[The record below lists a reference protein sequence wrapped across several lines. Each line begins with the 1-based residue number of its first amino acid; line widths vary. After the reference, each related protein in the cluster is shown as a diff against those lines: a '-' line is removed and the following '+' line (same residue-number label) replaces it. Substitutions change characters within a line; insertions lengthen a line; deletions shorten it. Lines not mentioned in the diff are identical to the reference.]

1 MPTLIAALAVV
12 VAATAWATDLQ
23 VPAIGHLETIA
34 SPFAQGSGEP
44 CLAVSPTGVVYMTAF
59 EPRGEHGAALLISRL
74 DGERWTKP
82 TVVAD
87 SMDFFVNW
95 ADFPRL
101 LALSPRDLVV
111 HVPARSGADPY
122 AYDVLLTRSRDG
134 GVTWSTPMKPHR
146 DGTKTEHG
154 FVSLLPESSAAR
166 VVWLDG
172 RNAAGHQGHGDGPGP
187 DMTLRTAVVAADGS
201 MRDETLL
208 DDRVCDCC
216 QTAATVIPGGML
228 VAYRDRSADE
238 VRDIALVRREDGDW
252 SIPYALRADGWKTP
266 ACPVNGPALASRDE
280 RVAVAWYTEGSGR
293 PQVKVAFSR
302 DAGRTFGTPV
312 RADWGDPLGRVG
324 VHLLEDGT
332 ALLWWMEM
340 RGPDAEFMVRR
351 VRSDGNTGLPIT
363 VARTAAS
370 RSSGFPQLVVTGER
384 VVMAWTDGAKTGRV
398 RTAFALLPQ

>member
-1 MPTLIAALAVV
+1 MLARSSTLAAALAIV

-23 VPAIGHLETIA
+23 VPAIGPLETLA
-34 SPFAQGSGEP
+34 TPFAQGSGEP
-44 CLAVSPTGVVYMTAF
+44 CLAVSPTGVVYLTAF
-59 EPRGEHGAALLISRL
+59 EKRGELGSALLISRL

-82 TVVAD
+82 AVVAD

-134 GVTWSTPMKPHR
+134 GVSWSAPMSPHR

-154 FVSLLPESSAAR
+154 FVSLLPESGAAR

-172 RNAAGHQGHGDGPGP
+172 RNAAGHKGHDEGPGP

-208 DDRVCDCC
+208 DGRVCDCC
-216 QTAATVIPGGML
+216 QTAAVAIPGGML
-228 VAYRDRSADE
+228 VAYRDRSAE
-238 VRDIALVRREDGDW
+238 EILDIALVRREDGRW
-252 SIPYALRADGWKTP
+252 SEPYALRADGWKTP
-266 ACPVNGPALASRDE
+266 ACPVNGPALAARDE

-312 RADWGDPLGRVG
+312 RAD
-324 VHLLEDGT
+324 
-332 ALLWWMEM
+332 
-340 RGPDAEFMVRR
+340 
-351 VRSDGNTGLPIT
+351 
-363 VARTAAS
+363 
-370 RSSGFPQLVVTGER
+370 
-384 VVMAWTDGAKTGRV
+384 
-398 RTAFALLPQ
+398 